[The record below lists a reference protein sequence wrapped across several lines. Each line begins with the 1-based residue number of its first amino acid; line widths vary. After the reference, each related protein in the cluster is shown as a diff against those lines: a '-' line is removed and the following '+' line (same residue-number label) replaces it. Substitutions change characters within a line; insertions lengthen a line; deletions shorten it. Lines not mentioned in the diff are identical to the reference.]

1 VALNL
6 KRGLIMGGLV
16 LALVL
21 IIYFATVGN
30 YNRFVTMREEIE
42 NARAEIANQ
51 LQRRFELIPNLVETV
66 KGFAAQEKSI
76 MEEIVAARTK
86 YAGAEGLADK
96 LAANEALTAVLG
108 RLLVIVENYPD
119 LKSNQTFIRLMD
131 ELAGTENRI
140 AVARKRYN
148 DSVKEYN
155 AAIRRFPGNM
165 IAGLFRF
172 EAAEYFEAP
181 AGTERPPE
189 VEF

>member
-1 VALNL
+1 MNL